1 MGCRC
6 ARTDANPLQPRPR
19 SLEGAGG
26 APTPGW
32 GLSLTPGDCANITF
46 SVSPES
52 GLGRV
57 FCTKGPGMFSEWPV
71 APGFGLGVPVP
82 LPRGGVMSG
91 SRSRRGMEGGMR
103 RKLLERQRE
112 SLEVQS
118 EPSQPRSLSAGP
130 ASTERGTR
138 AAVRAL
144 GPCHCPDSG
153 LSQGEPMA
161 PSSVSHHP
169 PPPLPVWWEEPPPP
183 CPRPKI
189 NPDSPPLSTPTLLRA
204 REGWMKDFCEGDKTS
219 PGT

>member
-6 ARTDANPLQPRPR
+6 AQTDANPLRPQPRPR
-19 SLEGAGG
+19 SLEGAGA
-26 APTPGW
+26 APTLGW
-32 GLSLTPGDCANITF
+32 GLSLTPGNCANIAF
-46 SVSPES
+46 SVPPES
-52 GLGRV
+52 RLGRV
-57 FCTKGPGMFSEWPV
+57 CCTKDQGSSVACGSWLRPGGPGPSAPWWGDEWEPFSERD
-71 APGFGLGVPVP
+71 G
-82 LPRGGVMSG
+82 R
-91 SRSRRGMEGGMR
+91 
-103 RKLLERQRE
+103 RE
-112 SLEVQS
+112 SLEVES

-153 LSQGEPMA
+153 LSWGEPMA
-161 PSSVSHHP
+161 PSSVSHHL
-169 PPPLPVWWEEPPPP
+169 PPPLPVWWEEPPLP